1 VSKKVIAAIPCVLMA
16 MAGHAQAQTATPADE
31 TQDDTIQEITVT
43 ARRISERLQST
54 PVAVTAVTT
63 EAIDKAQVTNIDQ
76 LQRLAPGLVI
86 QPTTSQAGSAS
97 LSMRGQ
103 SSTDALLANDQAIGV
118 YLDGVYMARSSGALF
133 NLVDTE
139 RVEVLRGPQG
149 TLFGRNTTGGAINL
163 IAKKP
168 TGELEGMVRLRYGN
182 YDTREAVGVL
192 NVPLVGDQLAVR
204 AVYQHSQYDGF
215 GRDGISGNRIG
226 FDNTDL
232 FRASLLIAPVD
243 EPFRIL
249 VQADYTDRRTG
260 GEIVGLKSFTP
271 NATLNA
277 LIALCSGPTADARCP
292 VKTPAGDTLARYA
305 TDVIGKGDFY
315 TSYSYTP
322 FQFGNA
328 KSGGISGTLEYELGQ
343 NIDLKSITAY
353 RGVKTGSLNPFAGS
367 PYLLTGPLL
376 PPVEGNFISQ
386 RQFSEEL
393 QLTGKAFAGQLDW
406 IIGAFYFTEH
416 GYDHSRSRSLYP
428 FSTSLNYLD
437 ANVRNKSYAA
447 YGQATYHLT
456 DAIRI
461 TGGLRYTEDHR
472 KAVRFN
478 RSERPATSGTFVCTL
493 VPATIDAGTTC
504 QATNTATFDYLSY
517 TAGMDWQIT
526 SDAFVYAKTSR
537 AYRSGGFNTR
547 AVLGGLAAG
556 FGPERVTDYEIGAKL
571 DLLDRKLR
579 FNVAAYMSQYND
591 IQRGIPILTPG
602 SLVLAS
608 GTQNAAKG
616 KIHGIEAELTV
627 LPFRGF
633 QLGLSSSY
641 LHTKYTDFTI
651 LTSATTTTDVSATP
665 FPFAPKFSYSINAD
679 YTVPLGDAE
688 LNLHA
693 DYSHRTATYTQTF
706 PYIGPGLFGA
716 TLRRP
721 DAGLWAAQWAGGL
734 QLPGQQARSRILW
747 AQRPEEEI
755 LFAAAEPGRHRT
767 RHHIIPAG
775 RTADLRPKDD
785 LQVLGRFPFIPVHIR
800 A

>member
-1 VSKKVIAAIPCVLMA
+1 MSKSLLVGIPCVVMA
-16 MAGHAQAQTATPADE
+16 FVGSAQAQTAAPANEQQGDG
-31 TQDDTIQEITVT
+31 IQEITVT
-43 ARRISERLQST
+43 ARRVSERLQST
-54 PVAVTAVTT
+54 PVAVTAVTSA
-63 EAIDKAQVTNIDQ
+63 AIDKAQVTNIDQ

-168 TGELEGMVRLRYGN
+168 TGNLEGMVRLRYGN
-182 YDTREAVGVL
+182 FDTREAVGVL
-192 NVPLVGDQLAVR
+192 NVPLIGDQLAVR
-204 AVYQHSQYDGF
+204 AVYQHSQYDGY

-226 FDNTDL
+226 GDNTDL
-232 FRASLLIAPVD
+232 VRASLLIAPSD
-243 EPFRIL
+243 QPFHVLI
-249 VQADYTDRRTG
+249 QADYTDRRTG

-277 LIALCSGPTADARCP
+277 LIALCSGPSADPRCP
-292 VKTPAGDTLARYA
+292 VKTPAGDSLARYA
-305 TDVIGKGDFY
+305 TDVIGKGNFY

-322 FQFGNA
+322 SQFGNA
-328 KSGGISGTLEYELGQ
+328 KSGGVSGTLDYALGQ
-343 NIDLKSITAY
+343 DINLKSITAY
-353 RGVKTGSLNPFAGS
+353 RGVKTASLNPFAGS

-376 PPVEGNFISQ
+376 APVEGNFIRQ

-393 QLTGKAFAGQLDW
+393 QLTGKVFADKLDW
-406 IIGAFYFTEH
+406 IVGAFYFTEH

-428 FSTSLNYLD
+428 LSTALNYLD
-437 ANVRNKSYAA
+437 ANVRNKSYAG
-447 YGQATYHLT
+447 YGQATYHIT

-472 KAVRFN
+472 EAVRFN
-478 RSERPATSGTFVCTL
+478 RSERPAASGTFVCTL

-517 TAGMDWQIT
+517 TAGVDWQINRN
-526 SDAFVYAKTSR
+526 AFVYAKTSR

-556 FGPERVTDYEIGAKL
+556 FGPERVTDYEVGAKL

-616 KIHGIEAELTV
+616 KIHGVEAELTV

-633 QLGLSSSY
+633 QLGVSSSY

-651 LTSATTTTDVSATP
+651 LTSATTSTDVSATP
-665 FPFAPKFSYSINAD
+665 FPFAPKFSYSIDAD
-679 YTVPLGDAE
+679 YTVPIGAVE

-693 DYSHRTATYTQTF
+693 DYSHRTSTFTQTF

-716 TLRRP
+716 THP
-721 DAGLWAAQWAGGL
+721 DVGRIAGYGL
-734 QLPGQQARSRILW
+734 LNGQVALALLDKKLEVAFYSRNILQKKYYSRLLSLEDTALGTTSYLPG
-747 AQRPEEEI
+747 
-755 LFAAAEPGRHRT
+755 EPRT
-767 RHHIIPAG
+767 YG
-775 RTADLRPKDD
+775 VRTTYK
-785 LQVLGRFPFIPVHIR
+785 F
-800 A
+800 

>member
-1 VSKKVIAAIPCVLMA
+1 MSKNLLVGIPCVVMA
-16 MAGHAQAQTATPADE
+16 VVGPAQAQTAAPANEQQGDG
-31 TQDDTIQEITVT
+31 IQEITVT
-43 ARRISERLQST
+43 ARRVSERLQST
-54 PVAVTAVTT
+54 PVAVTAVTSA
-63 EAIDKAQVTNIDQ
+63 AIDKAQVTNIDQ

-168 TGELEGMVRLRYGN
+168 TGNLEGMVRLRYGN
-182 YDTREAVGVL
+182 FDTREAVGVL
-192 NVPLVGDQLAVR
+192 NVPLIGDQLAVR
-204 AVYQHSQYDGF
+204 AVYQHSQYDGY

-226 FDNTDL
+226 GDNTDL
-232 FRASLLIAPVD
+232 VRASLLIAPSD
-243 EPFRIL
+243 QPFHVL

-277 LIALCSGPTADARCP
+277 LIALCSGPSADPRCP
-292 VKTPAGDTLARYA
+292 VKTPAGDSLARYA
-305 TDVIGKGDFY
+305 TDVIGKGNFY

-328 KSGGISGTLEYELGQ
+328 KSGGVSGTLDYALGQ
-343 NIDLKSITAY
+343 GINLKSITAY
-353 RGVKTGSLNPFAGS
+353 RGVKTASLNPFAGS

-376 PPVEGNFISQ
+376 APVEGNFIRQ

-393 QLTGKAFAGQLDW
+393 QLTGKAFADRLDW
-406 IIGAFYFTEH
+406 IVGAFYFTEH

-428 FSTSLNYLD
+428 LSTALNYLD

-447 YGQATYHLT
+447 YGQATYHIT

-472 KAVRFN
+472 EAVRFN
-478 RSERPATSGTFVCTL
+478 RSERPAASGTFVCTL

-517 TAGMDWQIT
+517 TAGVDWQINRN
-526 SDAFVYAKTSR
+526 AFVYAKTSR

-556 FGPERVTDYEIGAKL
+556 FGPERVTDYEVGAKL

-616 KIHGIEAELTV
+616 KIHGVEAELTV

-633 QLGLSSSY
+633 QLGVSSSY

-651 LTSATTTTDVSATP
+651 LTSATTSTDVSATP
-665 FPFAPKFSYSINAD
+665 FPFAPKFSYSIDAD
-679 YTVPLGDAE
+679 YTVPIGAVE

-693 DYSHRTATYTQTF
+693 DYSHRTSTFTQTF

-716 TLRRP
+716 THP
-721 DAGLWAAQWAGGL
+721 DVGRIPGYGLLNGQVALNLLDKKLEVAFYGRNIL
-734 QLPGQQARSRILW
+734 QKKYYSRLLSLEDTALGTTSYLPG
-747 AQRPEEEI
+747 
-755 LFAAAEPGRHRT
+755 EPRT
-767 RHHIIPAG
+767 YG
-775 RTADLRPKDD
+775 VRTTYK
-785 LQVLGRFPFIPVHIR
+785 F
-800 A
+800 

>member
-1 VSKKVIAAIPCVLMA
+1 MMSKKVLAAVPCVLMLT
-16 MAGHAQAQTATPADE
+16 AGYASGQTGEPADNA
-31 TQDDTIQEITVT
+31 QGDTIQEITVT

-54 PVAVTAVTT
+54 PVAVTAVTS
-63 EAIDKAQVTNIDQ
+63 ESLDKAQITNIDQ

-118 YLDGVYMARSSGALF
+118 YLDGVYMARSSGALL
-133 NLVDTE
+133 NMIDME

-182 YDTREAVGVL
+182 YDTREAVGML
-192 NVPLVGDQLAVR
+192 NVPLVGDQLAIR
-204 AVYQHSQYDGF
+204 AVYQHSQHDGY
-215 GRDGISGNRIG
+215 GHDGISGNRIG
-226 FDNTDL
+226 FDNTDMV
-232 FRASLLIAPVD
+232 RASLLIAPSD
-243 EPFRIL
+243 QPFRVL

-271 NATLNA
+271 NPTLNA
-277 LIALCSGPTADARCP
+277 LIALCSGPAADPRCP

-322 FQFGNA
+322 LQFGNV
-328 KSGGISGTLEYELGQ
+328 KSGGVSGTLEIELGE
-343 NIDLKSITAY
+343 NVDLKSITAY
-353 RGVKTGSLNPFAGS
+353 RGVKSGSLNPFSGS

-376 PPVEGNFISQ
+376 PPVEGNFINQ

-393 QLTGKAFAGQLDW
+393 QLTGKAFADKLDW
-406 IIGAFYFTEH
+406 IVGAFYFREH

-428 FSTSLNYLD
+428 LSTALNYLD
-437 ANVRNKSYAA
+437 ANVRHKSYAV

-456 DAIRI
+456 SAIRV
-461 TGGLRYTEDHR
+461 TGGLRYTEDQR
-472 KAVRFN
+472 RAVRFN
-478 RSERPATSGTFVCTL
+478 RSERPATSGVFVCTL
-493 VPATIDAGTTC
+493 APATIDAGSTC
-504 QATNTATFDYLSY
+504 QATNNATFDYLSY
-517 TAGMDWQIT
+517 TAGIDWQIDN
-526 SDAFVYAKTSR
+526 DAFVYAKTSR
-537 AYRSGGFNTR
+537 AFRSGGFNTR

-556 FGPERVTDYEIGAKL
+556 FGPERVTDYEVGAKL
-571 DLLDRKLR
+571 DLLGRKLR
-579 FNVAAYMSQYND
+579 FNVAAYMSEYND

-616 KIHGIEAELTV
+616 KIHGIETELTV

-633 QLGLSSSY
+633 QLGISSSY

-651 LTSATTTTDVSATP
+651 PTSATTTTDVSATP
-665 FPFAPKFSYSINAD
+665 FPFAPKFSYTLTAD
-679 YTVPLGDAE
+679 YTVPVGAAE
-688 LNLHA
+688 VSFHA
-693 DYSHRTATYTQTF
+693 DYSHRTATFTQTF

-716 TLRRP
+716 THP
-721 DAGLWAAQWAGGL
+721 DVGRMPGYGLLNGQVAASFLDNKVEVAFYGRNILKKKYYSRLLSLEDTALGTTSY
-734 QLPGQQARSRILW
+734 LPG
-747 AQRPEEEI
+747 
-755 LFAAAEPGRHRT
+755 EPRT
-767 RHHIIPAG
+767 YG
-775 RTADLRPKDD
+775 VRTTYK
-785 LQVLGRFPFIPVHIR
+785 F
-800 A
+800 